1 MTTLLDTGT
10 GQPPQ
15 SAQLNFVRVFVV
27 GGAYAYRA
35 LFAWANP
42 YVYVP
47 IMLVQP
53 IFQILFFAYLGRAA
67 HIENDSFFVIGN
79 AIQAISTAT
88 LFGMLFTLDGE
99 RYAQTLSSILA
110 TPANR
115 VALFLGRSLPVMLN
129 GMIVGTW
136 SLVIGSLILG
146 TTIPASA
153 IAPLVLTVVVAVF
166 SSAGCG
172 FVIGSLSLR
181 YRNGLV
187 LANTLS
193 AFLLLCTGANIPR
206 DSLPEVLR
214 VIGDCLP
221 LTHAIHAA
229 RDLVAGSSL
238 RDVSALLTTEL
249 AIGLAYA
256 LAGFILLRYFEQLGR
271 RKAAFDTA

>member
-1 MTTLLDTGT
+1 MSTLLATGT

-15 SAQLNFVRVFVV
+15 TAQTNFVRVFVV

-47 IMLVQP
+47 IMLGEP

-79 AIQAISTAT
+79 GIQAISYAT

-115 VALFLGRSLPVMLN
+115 AALFLGRSLPVMLN
-129 GMIVGTW
+129 GMIVGAW
-136 SLVIGSLILG
+136 SLLVGSLILG
-146 TTIPASA
+146 TKIPASA
-153 IAPLVLTVVVAVF
+153 VAPLVITLALAVF

-206 DSLPEVLR
+206 GSLPEVLR

-221 LTHAIHAA
+221 LTHAIQAA
-229 RDLVAGSSL
+229 RDIVAGASL
-238 RDVSALLTTEL
+238 GDVSQLLTTEA

-256 LAGFILLRYFEQLGR
+256 LTGFILIRYFEQLGR
-271 RKAAFDTA
+271 RKAAFETA